1 MKSISAVLLAMLFF
15 TAAGCGGGNDPAPS
29 PDEITN
35 FLEENPDVVEA
46 TNRANA
52 AESFDGE
59 GF

>member
-1 MKSISAVLLAMLFF
+1 MKSLTSILFALALF
-15 TAAGCGGGNDPAPS
+15 TVVGCGGDNKPPS

-35 FLEENPDVVEA
+35 FLDDNPEIVEA

-52 AESFDGE
+52 AEGFEEE